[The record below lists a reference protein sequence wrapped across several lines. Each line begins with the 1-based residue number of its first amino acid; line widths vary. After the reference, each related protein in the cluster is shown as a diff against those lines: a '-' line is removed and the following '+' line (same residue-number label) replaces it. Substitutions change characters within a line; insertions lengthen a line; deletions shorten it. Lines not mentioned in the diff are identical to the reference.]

1 MCTRCVK
8 SDLSISNE
16 NQAKWFLPRRLTYLR
31 HCAIIVVV
39 MFTYKSANHLCS
51 KTWISHVVH
60 DTPHNSTKREIT
72 YHGFLTNVSLLEFLV
87 SKRSSRKP
95 FRAGEWKIYTAMWN
109 HSYEVAENTPLITN
123 RIWGPYIYVTGQVT
137 VFHHTDRPLAGK

>member
-31 HCAIIVVV
+31 HGAIIVVV

-60 DTPHNSTKREIT
+60 DMPYKSTKREII
-72 YHGFLTNVSLLEFLV
+72 YHCFLRKVPLLEFLV
-87 SKRSSRKP
+87 FYVRRGNRFEQANERFTRRCEITPMKSQ
-95 FRAGEWKIYTAMWN
+95 KI
-109 HSYEVAENTPLITN
+109 HLLLL
-123 RIWGPYIYVTGQVT
+123 T
-137 VFHHTDRPLAGK
+137 VFGVHTYMLQVRSQFFTIRTDP

>member
-1 MCTRCVK
+1 MRTRCVK

-16 NQAKWFLPRRLTYLR
+16 NQAEWFLPRRLTYLR
-31 HCAIIVVV
+31 HGAIMVVV

-72 YHGFLTNVSLLEFLV
+72 CHGFLTNVSLLEFLV